1 MGKVDNVPS
10 DVNTTV
16 KSLTRT
22 DSETI
27 QVELIRKKSFTHHVM
42 YECMKLYDLKRVLMS
57 CSDI

>member
-1 MGKVDNVPS
+1 M
-10 DVNTTV
+10 NTTV